1 MQLGLYWFSRVMGLG
16 SPTRSMASLA
26 QNIWLFPVLG
36 MIFLLLSRFLIQLK
50 SYWLLPRYAC
60 HYCTLGLLYHAG
72 YCCDSQA
79 LELSKSIDLFPY
91 LGSLYGAFWYYGSQ
105 SSVQRIL
112 EQIQLY
118 SSESCVNIHDVFS
131 NRNLVSISGRQL
143 RAIVITYVVLGISQ
157 TPLTNNS
164 KGGLK
169 KRNRYFSI
177 LCCL

>member
-1 MQLGLYWFSRVMGLG
+1 MQLGLYWFNRVMGLG
-16 SPTRSMASLA
+16 SPTRSMDSLA
-26 QNIWLFPVLG
+26 QSIWLFPVLG
-36 MIFLLLSRFLIQLK
+36 MIFLLLSRFLIPLK
-50 SYWLLPRYAC
+50 SYWLLSRYVC
-60 HYCTLGLLYHAG
+60 HYLGLLYHAG

-79 LELSKSIDLFPY
+79 LELSKSINLLPY

-105 SSVQRIL
+105 FSVWRIL

-118 SSESCVNIHDVFS
+118 SSESCVNIHDVFR

-164 KGGLK
+164 KGSLK
-169 KRNRYFSI
+169 KRNRYFLI